1 MLLDTRWT
9 EHDAG
14 MISTDPLNFVD
25 TKPYA
30 KRIKE
35 AQKKL
40 GMNDAVI
47 TAEGQLNGRPVVVC
61 TMEFGFIG
69 GSIGAIVGGKGTR
82 GIEPGR
88 FTRQARIDR
97 FCAGGG

>member
-1 MLLDTRWT
+1 MLLDDRWT
-9 EHDAG
+9 EHDKG
-14 MISTDPLNFVD
+14 MVSTDPLKFVD

-47 TAEGQLNGRPVVVC
+47 TAEGQLNGKPVIC
-61 TMEFGFIG
+61 CAMEFAFIG
-69 GSIGAIVGGKGTR
+69 GWMGGGVGGKGGPAIELVLGRRPAHVLVSWVRR
-82 GIEPGR
+82 G
-88 FTRQARIDR
+88 
-97 FCAGGG
+97 